1 MEDESKVGGRASA
14 WLAGMVILALSPTVG
29 AHGLQHETTRTD
41 AVVVKFYYAGNAG
54 KPWSDSYQV
63 FAPGAEVAHQS
74 GQVNADGEVSFRPNA
89 PGKWRVRVVTGD
101 GHGAHVSV
109 VVDEAGALPD
119 PKPGAG
125 YAQRI
130 ITAFA
135 WLFGIFGLAIVV
147 RDARR
152 KRT

>member
-1 MEDESKVGGRASA
+1 MRLPACCKTASSIA
-14 WLAGMVILALSPTVG
+14 FLMMLAFPLPVA
-29 AHGLQHETTRTD
+29 AHGILHETIRTD
-41 AVVVKFYYAGNAG
+41 AVVVKLYYAGNVG
-54 KPWSDSYQV
+54 KPWSDSYHV
-63 FAPGAEVAHQS
+63 FAPGAEGAYQS

-109 VVDEAGALPD
+109 VVDEAGALTG
-119 PKPGAG
+119 PKQGAG

-135 WLFGIFGLAIVV
+135 WLFGIFGLGIIV
-147 RDARR
+147 RDMRR
-152 KRT
+152 KRS